1 MDLHNVSCA
10 HLCFNDGYLE
20 KDAIMTCLVGRQ
32 GLEGLGTWML
42 EVGVGLNTEGDVGLR
57 WGLRRDQLPLYLR
70 TTVYTVDE

>member
-1 MDLHNVSCA
+1 
-10 HLCFNDGYLE
+10 
-20 KDAIMTCLVGRQ
+20 MTCLVGRQ